1 MPTPAPNYCGGDR
14 FEIAET
20 RVNVPPEMQCLQTA
34 DAALSDFAARYLAL
48 PTSAA
53 VLLQRFLSTL

>member
-1 MPTPAPNYCGGDR
+1 MATPAPIYSGGDR

-20 RVNVPPEMQCLQTA
+20 RVNVPPEMQCLQYGGCGTFGLRVP
-34 DAALSDFAARYLAL
+34 LSGV

-53 VLLQRFLSTL
+53 VLLQRPEPAL